1 MHMKICRNFGVAL
14 CFVGVILWLMAGLML
29 SVSADSA
36 ANSLTLICKTEKV
49 TLTGMHWDLYRVG
62 SRKGGNFVLEGDFA
76 KYPVSLEDMSSSAVT
91 EAAKTLENYAVLDK
105 IPALDQGETGKDGL
119 LRFDNLNSGLYMVCG
134 KNIQVGDTIYMPS
147 AILIEI
153 MKSEDGKNVDL
164 DAYPKLS
171 TKTASGENSK
181 YAVKKIWE
189 NDENALENRTA
200 SISVE
205 IYGDEKLYETVTL
218 DESNDWTYLWMA
230 ESDIDWRVKEV
241 KVPENYTVV
250 YSSNEKQFAIVN
262 TYSEKTPNQ
271 TTVSTTVASGGST
284 RPTVI
289 TTNPSNG
296 YSNVTSN
303 TNTKLPQTGQLWW
316 PVPVM
321 ACGGVIFITVGARLK
336 SGNKRDN

>member
-1 MHMKICRNFGVAL
+1 MHMKVGRRFGAAF
-14 CFVGVILWLMAGLML
+14 CIVGVILWLMAGLML

-36 ANSLTLICKTEKV
+36 SNSLTLICKTEKV
-49 TLTGMHWDLYRVG
+49 TLAGMHWDLYRVG
-62 SRKGGNFVLEGDFA
+62 SRKGDSFVLEGEFA
-76 KYPVSLEDMSSSAVT
+76 KYPVSLEDMSASAIT
-91 EAAKTLENYAVLDK
+91 EAAETLENYAVLDK
-105 IPALDQGETGKDGL
+105 IPALAQGETGKDGL
-119 LRFDNLNSGLYMVCG
+119 LRFDDLNTGLYMVCG

-189 NDENALENRTA
+189 NDENALENRMA

-218 DESNDWTYLWMA
+218 DESNDWTHLWMA

-241 KVPENYTVV
+241 NVPENYTVV
-250 YSSNEKQFAIVN
+250 YRSNEKQFAIVN
-262 TYSEKTPNQ
+262 TYSDKTPEE
-271 TTVSTTVASGGST
+271 TTTSNTLTSDEST

-289 TTNPSNG
+289 NTNPANG
-296 YSNVTSN
+296 YSNVTNN
-303 TNTKLPQTGQLWW
+303 TNTKLPQTGLLWW

-321 ACGGVIFITVGARLK
+321 ACGGVIFITVGVRLK

>member
-1 MHMKICRNFGVAL
+1 MHMKTCRHFGAAF
-14 CFVGVILWLMAGLML
+14 CIVGVILWLMTGLML

-36 ANSLTLICKTEKV
+36 VNSLTLICKTEEV

-62 SRKGGNFVLEGDFA
+62 SRKGDNFVLEGDFA
-76 KYPVSLEDMSSSAVT
+76 KYPVSLEDMSSSAIT
-91 EAAKTLENYAVLDK
+91 EAAETLENYAVLDK
-105 IPALDQGETGKDGL
+105 IPALAQGEIGKDGM
-119 LRFDNLNSGLYMVCG
+119 LRFDDLDSGLYMVCG
-134 KNIQVGDTIYMPS
+134 KNIQVGSTMYIPS
-147 AILIEI
+147 AILVEI

-164 DAYPKLS
+164 EAYPKLS
-171 TKTASGENSK
+171 TKVLSGESSK

-189 NDENALENRTA
+189 NDENALEKRAT

-218 DESNDWTYLWMA
+218 DESNNWTYVWVA

-250 YSSNEKQFAIVN
+250 YRSNEKQFAIVN
-262 TYSEKTPNQ
+262 TYSDKTPVQ
-271 TTVSTTVASGGST
+271 TIISTTVTSNGST
-284 RPTVI
+284 RATVKNA
-289 TTNPSNG
+289 NPATG
-296 YSNVTSN
+296 YSNNN
-303 TNTKLPQTGQLWW
+303 TNTKLPQTGLLWW

-321 ACGGVIFITVGARLK
+321 ACGGVIFITLGVRLK

>member
-1 MHMKICRNFGVAL
+1 MHMKTCRHFGAAF
-14 CFVGVILWLMAGLML
+14 CIVGVILWLMTGLML

-36 ANSLTLICKTEKV
+36 VNSLTLICKTEEV

-62 SRKGGNFVLEGDFA
+62 LRKGDNFVLEGDFA
-76 KYPVSLEDMSSSAVT
+76 KYPVSLEDMSSSAIT
-91 EAAKTLENYAVLDK
+91 EAAETLENYAVLDK
-105 IPALDQGETGKDGL
+105 IPALAQGEIGKDGM
-119 LRFDNLNSGLYMVCG
+119 LRFDDLDSGLYMVCG
-134 KNIQVGDTIYMPS
+134 KNIQVGSTMYIPS
-147 AILIEI
+147 AILVEI

-164 DAYPKLS
+164 EAYPKLS
-171 TKTASGENSK
+171 TKVLSGESSK

-189 NDENALENRTA
+189 NDENALEKRAT

-218 DESNDWTYLWMA
+218 DESNNWTYVWVA

-250 YSSNEKQFAIVN
+250 YCSNEKQFAIVN
-262 TYSEKTPNQ
+262 TYSDKTPVQ
-271 TTVSTTVASGGST
+271 TIISTTVTSNGST
-284 RPTVI
+284 RATVKNA
-289 TTNPSNG
+289 NPATG
-296 YSNVTSN
+296 YSNNN
-303 TNTKLPQTGQLWW
+303 TNTKLPQTGLLWW

-321 ACGGVIFITVGARLK
+321 ACGGVIFITLGVRLK

>member
-1 MHMKICRNFGVAL
+1 MHMKACRRFGAV
-14 CFVGVILWLMAGLML
+14 FGIVGVILWLMAGLL

-36 ANSLTLICKTEKV
+36 VNSLTLICKTEEV

-62 SRKGGNFVLEGDFA
+62 SRKGGNLVLEGDFA
-76 KYPVSLEDMSSSAVT
+76 KYPVSLEDMSSSAIT
-91 EAAKTLENYAVLDK
+91 EVAETLENYAVLDK
-105 IPALDQGETGKDGL
+105 IPALAKGETGKDGL
-119 LRFDNLNSGLYMVCG
+119 LKFDDLNTGLYMVCG
-134 KNIQVGDTIYMPS
+134 KNIQVGDTIYIPS
-147 AILIEI
+147 AILVEI
-153 MKSEDGKNVDL
+153 MKSEDGKNVEL
-164 DAYPKLS
+164 EAYPKLS
-171 TKTASGENSK
+171 TKVASGENSK

-189 NDENALENRTA
+189 NDENALEKRAT

-218 DESNDWTYLWMA
+218 DESNDWTYLWSA

-250 YSSNEKQFAIVN
+250 YRSNEKQFAIVN
-262 TYSEKTPNQ
+262 TYSDKTPTQ
-271 TTVSTTVASGGST
+271 TTISTTVTSDGST

-289 TTNPSNG
+289 NTNSANG
-296 YSNVTSN
+296 SNVTNN
-303 TNTKLPQTGQLWW
+303 TNTKLPQTGLLWW

-321 ACGGVIFITVGARLK
+321 ACGGVIFITVGVRLK

>member
-1 MHMKICRNFGVAL
+1 MHMKTCRRFGAAF
-14 CFVGVILWLMAGLML
+14 CIVGVILWLMAGLML

-36 ANSLTLICKTEKV
+36 ANSLTLICKTEEV

-62 SRKGGNFVLEGDFA
+62 SRNGDNFVLEGDFA
-76 KYPVSLEDMSSSAVT
+76 KYPVSLEDMSSSAIT
-91 EAAKTLENYAVLDK
+91 EAAETLENYAVLDK
-105 IPALDQGETGKDGL
+105 IPVLAQGEIGKDGM
-119 LRFDNLNSGLYMVCG
+119 LRFDDLNSGLYMVCG
-134 KNIQVGDTIYMPS
+134 KNIQVGSTMYIPS
-147 AILIEI
+147 AILVEI

-164 DAYPKLS
+164 EAYPKLS
-171 TKTASGENSK
+171 TKVVSGESSK

-189 NDENALENRTA
+189 NDENTLEKRAT

-218 DESNDWTYLWMA
+218 DESNNWTYVWVA

-250 YSSNEKQFAIVN
+250 YRSNEKQFAIVN
-262 TYSEKTPNQ
+262 TYSDKTPVQ
-271 TTVSTTVASGGST
+271 TIISTTITSNGST
-284 RPTVI
+284 RPTVNN
-289 TTNPSNG
+289 TNPANG
-296 YSNVTSN
+296 YSNNN
-303 TNTKLPQTGQLWW
+303 TNTKLPQTGLLWW

-321 ACGGVIFITVGARLK
+321 ACGGVIFITLGVRLK